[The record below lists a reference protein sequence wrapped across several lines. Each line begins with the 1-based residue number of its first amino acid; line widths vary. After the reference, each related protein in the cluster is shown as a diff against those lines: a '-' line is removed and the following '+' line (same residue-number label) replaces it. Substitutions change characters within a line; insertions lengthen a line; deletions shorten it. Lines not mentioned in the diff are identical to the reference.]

1 MITSYLKASIR
12 ADGVPMK
19 KKKTLSENTKK
30 GLRMRELT
38 QATALPKSTILHYI
52 SRGLLPEPVRTGR
65 NTAFYDP
72 ACVERAK
79 YIKSIQGTYAF
90 PLEKIKKLL
99 ASKDQGKDPTSL
111 LELNALVF
119 GTSEGE
125 TFDEAA
131 LRRATG
137 LTRKQ
142 VSELLKAHLLM
153 PLDKDIFRGD
163 DIVAARAYAGAFSLG
178 LKVSDLT
185 FYASIAKELV
195 DQEMHLRQRIAG
207 SMPDDQDTRITI
219 DLTRGARTLRSYV
232 INRAFQHRVAQATT
246 LKDRV
251 VS

>member
-1 MITSYLKASIR
+1 
-12 ADGVPMK
+12 MK
-19 KKKTLSENTKK
+19 KQKTSSEHTKE
-30 GLRMRELT
+30 GLRMRELMV
-38 QATALPKSTILHYI
+38 ATALPKSTILHYV
-52 SRGLLPEPVRTGR
+52 SQGLLPEPVRTGR

-72 ACVERAK
+72 ACVERAR
-79 YIKSIQGTYAF
+79 YIKSIQRTYAF

-125 TFDEAA
+125 TFDDAA
-131 LRRATG
+131 LRQATG
-137 LTRKQ
+137 LTRRQ

-153 PLDKDIFRGD
+153 PLEKGIFRGD

-178 LKVSDLT
+178 LKVVDLT

-195 DQEMHLRQRIAG
+195 DQEMHLHQRITG
-207 SMPDDQDTRITI
+207 NMPDDQDTRITM
-219 DLTRGARTLRSYV
+219 DLTRGARTLRNYV
-232 INRAFQHRVAQATT
+232 IDRVFQHRVAQAKT
-246 LKDRV
+246 LKDKV